1 MEDNLEIV
9 PPESVGLSA
18 ARLQRLD
25 AGMQRYVDR
34 GQVAGLVTLLARR
47 GRVAHLGVYGQMDLA
62 AARPMRAD
70 AIFRLFSM
78 TKPITSLAVLMLYE
92 EGHFHL
98 QYPISLF
105 IPVFNDLKVLQNQ
118 LDAHS
123 ERVALARPITI
134 HDLLTHT
141 SGLGYGLDA
150 LTPVDTLF
158 LQAKMLRMDESLA
171 EKMTRLAQFPLH
183 HQPGLRYTYS
193 IATDVLGRLVEIVSG
208 MPLDAFCQ
216 QRLFEPLG
224 MADTGFYVPAEKRER
239 LAVMYTPAPNGAL
252 PSPPGRGQVRG
263 ALVDMSTFD
272 SALLPHFMAGAWINK
287 EEKPQFL
294 SGGGGLV
301 STAADYLRFV
311 MLLRNQGEL
320 DGVRLVSR
328 KTIELMTSPHLR
340 QEQFFVNGCSYGLGL
355 TVLTDPARAQMLGSA
370 GAYGG
375 GGAAST
381 DFWVDPQEDLLGI
394 LMVQYASYTPLA
406 LGMDFKVL
414 AAQAIM
420 D

>member
-1 MEDNLEIV
+1 MEDSVEIV
-9 PPESVGLSA
+9 PPESVGLSS

-34 GQVAGLVTLLARR
+34 GQVAGLVTVLARH

-70 AIFRLFSM
+70 TIFRLFSM

-98 QYPISLF
+98 QYPVSLF

-123 ERVALARPITI
+123 ERVALQRPITI

-208 MPLDAFCQ
+208 MPLDAFFQ
-216 QRLFEPLG
+216 QRIFEPLG

-239 LAVMYTPAPNGAL
+239 LAVMYTPAPNG
-252 PSPPGRGQVRG
+252 V
-263 ALVDMSTFD
+263 LVDMSTFD
-272 SALLPHFMAGAWINK
+272 SAVLPHFMAGAWINK

-320 DGVRLVSR
+320 AGVRLVSR

-340 QEQFFVNGCSYGLGL
+340 QEQFFINGCSYGLGL
-355 TVLTDPARAQMLGSA
+355 TILTDPARAQMLGSA

-394 LMVQYASYTPLA
+394 LMVQYASYTPIA